1 MGSDIWIVPLLL
13 IPGVALLVL
22 STSARFGRL
31 HVEITRLHE
40 KGSKAAVAHHYRRAR
55 FMRNALVALY
65 GAVALLATSSLVG
78 TFADLWFESL
88 GVHALALTCFAV
100 VGVVYA
106 ATQLIRESFLLL
118 TVILDDG

>member
-1 MGSDIWIVPLLL
+1 MGSEIWIAPLLL

-31 HVEITRLHE
+31 HVEITRLQD
-40 KGSKAAVAHHYRRAR
+40 KGSEKAVTHHYRRAR

-78 TFADLWFESL
+78 TFADFGFESFKAI
-88 GVHALALTCFAV
+88 ALMLTCLSV
-100 VGVVYA
+100 LGLVYA
-106 ATQLIRESFLLL
+106 ATQLIRESRLLL
-118 TVILDDG
+118 TVILDHD